1 MSVQNSPSTEIPIAC
16 DLSVFQPSQREEH
29 ESTVHQIF
37 AAVTEVRQLP
47 NGYAFRLPAESAM
60 LGNLADFIASERL
73 CCPFFGFGVELEP
86 QSAALWLRLTGG
98 EGVKEFLQ
106 QGGFGSLL
114 NTQLAEAGGLS

>member
-1 MSVQNSPSTEIPIAC
+1 MSENTVPIAC
-16 DLSVFQPSQREEH
+16 DLNVFQPGQREEH
-29 ESTVHQIF
+29 ESTVQQIF

-47 NGYAFRLPAESAM
+47 NGYAFRLPPESAM
-60 LGNLADFIASERL
+60 LRNLADFIANERL

-86 QSAALWLRLTGG
+86 QSASLWLRLTGG

-114 NTQLAEAGGLS
+114 NTQLAEAAGLG